1 MIDARAEIAERSSDG
16 SARGAKAREGE
27 FRGTFPVGLQTWV
40 ETGQQLR
47 QSGAA
52 FRFVLPQPWP
62 GACGEIR
69 GRVGTPST
77 ARVETKLHAHVFVLT
92 W

>member
-16 SARGAKAREGE
+16 SARCAGEGRRVQGNIPGWTLNLGRNGTTASAI
-27 FRGTFPVGLQTWV
+27 RGDVSIRLASNVAGR
-40 ETGQQLR
+40 G
-47 QSGAA
+47 
-52 FRFVLPQPWP
+52 
-62 GACGEIR
+62 GEIR
-69 GRVGTPST
+69 GRGGTPST